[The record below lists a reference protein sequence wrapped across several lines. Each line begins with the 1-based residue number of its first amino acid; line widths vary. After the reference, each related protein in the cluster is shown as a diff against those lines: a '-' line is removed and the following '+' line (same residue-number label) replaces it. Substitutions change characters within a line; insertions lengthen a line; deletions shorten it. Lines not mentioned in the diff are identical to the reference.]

1 LPRNSSA
8 EIQDK
13 QEKIMARKTGLG
25 KGLDALLPGDN
36 ETGAVFDGSPAFAG
50 RNGAASEIGGTADA
64 GAAGAAAASGGIVQ
78 LSPDKLVPSP
88 GQPRKNFDQS
98 ELEELAAS
106 IVEHGMIQP
115 IIAARATEADGE
127 DGSYIIIAGE
137 RRTRAARLAGIKQVP
152 VIIRDYTDQKRMEIS
167 LIENI
172 QRTDLN
178 PIEEAAAYKNLMDF
192 SGLSQDELAGR
203 VGKNRSTIANALR
216 LLKLPGEMQKS
227 IEQGEISPGHARA
240 LLSVND
246 TKSRSTLFQE
256 ILSKGISVREAEKR
270 ASAMNAGTG
279 TAGGGK
285 NAERTTAPQKRAPE
299 IGAMEEK
306 FIGRL
311 GTKVVIDGDM
321 NKGRIH
327 IDYYSMEDLE
337 RLYEILGG

>member
-1 LPRNSSA
+1 
-8 EIQDK
+8 
-13 QEKIMARKTGLG
+13 MARKTGLG

-36 ETGAVFDGSPAFAG
+36 ETGAAFDGSPAYVDKNSAEAEISGRAG
-50 RNGAASEIGGTADA
+50 TGAAVET
-64 GAAGAAAASGGIVQ
+64 GGIVQ
-78 LSPDKLVPSP
+78 LSPDKLVPNP
-88 GQPRKNFDQS
+88 GQPRKNFDQN

-106 IVEHGMIQP
+106 IAEHGMIQP
-115 IIAARATEADGE
+115 IIAARADGE
-127 DGSYIIIAGE
+127 DGEAGSYIIIAGE
-137 RRTRAARLAGIKQVP
+137 RRTRAARLAGIKQIP

-192 SGLSQDELAGR
+192 SGLSQDELAAR

-227 IEQGEISPGHARA
+227 IEQGGLSPGHARA

-246 TKSRSTLFQE
+246 TKSRSILFQE
-256 ILSKGISVREAEKR
+256 ILSRSISVREAEKR
-270 ASAMNAGTG
+270 ASSMNAGPG
-279 TAGGGK
+279 AAGGGK
-285 NAERTTAPQKRAPE
+285 DTEQTTISPKCAPE

-311 GTKVVIDGDM
+311 GTKVVIDGDL
-321 NKGRIH
+321 NNGRIH